1 MLFSIFTRDLIIQ
14 YSDNNIIENEKID
27 FFSLFH
33 VKIYTM
39 LML

>member
-1 MLFSIFTRDLIIQ
+1 MLFSIFTRDLIIH
-14 YSDNNIIENEKID
+14 YSDNNITENEKID